1 MLIQRKAALLRGK
14 SALPA
19 ESRTCR
25 SCHRRRRNNGGRNAV
40 NSHLAV
46 VENWRDIAEAGRSV
60 KWRRNVAIIP
70 WVVGGRPGAMD
81 ELRVRLDNG
90 TNGARR
96 STPSG
101 TRPRRNAKL
110 RARLCQPK
118 HRDERQRR
126 ADHDFR
132 FHGIAMLPYI
142 NAHELASCNSHSCSL
157 CRNLGFAPRL
167 RVRKVN
173 GRLLQIASGF
183 SGQAAERADPDFY
196 QSSRFKVMACRKRS
210 GLELSSQKHDL
221 QCSDSWSGRRL
232 AEGLAHP
239 P

>member
-1 MLIQRKAALLRGK
+1 
-14 SALPA
+14 LPA

-25 SCHRRRRNNGGRNAV
+25 SCHRRRRNNWGRNAV
-40 NSHLAV
+40 NPHLAV

-60 KWRRNVAIIP
+60 DWRRNIAIIP
-70 WVVGGRPGAMD
+70 RVIGGRPGAMN
-81 ELRVRLDNG
+81 ELRVGLDRG

-96 STPSG
+96 STPSS

-118 HRDERQRR
+118 HRGKRQRR

-142 NAHELASCNSHSCSL
+142 NAHELASCNSHSCGL
-157 CRNLGFAPRL
+157 CRNLGFARRL

-183 SGQAAERADPDFY
+183 SGEAAECADPDFH
-196 QSSRFKVMACRKRS
+196 QSSDAS
-210 GLELSSQKHDL
+210 IQGD
-221 QCSDSWSGRRL
+221 WAPRL
-232 AEGLAHP
+232 
-239 P
+239 